1 MRASRLIG
9 SPVRPGTIVLF
20 SFRLNDSYLG
30 VEGDFLSLQ
39 RRVIDTNVHARN
51 FNGPSFSYPGS

>member
-1 MRASRLIG
+1 
-9 SPVRPGTIVLF
+9 VRPGTIVLF

-51 FNGPSFSYPGS
+51 FNCPSFSYPGS